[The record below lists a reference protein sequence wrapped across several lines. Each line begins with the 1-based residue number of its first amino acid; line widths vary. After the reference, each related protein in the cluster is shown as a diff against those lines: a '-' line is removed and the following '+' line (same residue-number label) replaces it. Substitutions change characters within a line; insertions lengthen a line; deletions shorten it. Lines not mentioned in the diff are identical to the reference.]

1 MASVA
6 ASGENLVLCCG
17 KNLVGIHIKQD
28 REPFVFD
35 CSKAEQKPKENENKS
50 EDGGP
55 EEKGSDRI
63 LAFTFSASGRLLSLT
78 DDNKRLILFRTE
90 PSWECVSTRWVVRRC
105 TSLAFTSAEDQ
116 VMAGD
121 KSGDVYS
128 FSVTEPQKA
137 GELRLGHLSMLL
149 ALWMLA
155 TQSHQ
160 EPTSLPKVE
169 SRKACLRLMSCAET
183 STVHRRTPL
192 TDPVTPSTLQAV
204 SPDDRYVVTAD
215 RDEKIRVSVL
225 RSPHNIQ
232 AFCLGHREFVSCLS
246 IPLAHP
252 HWLFSGSG
260 DGTVR
265 LWEYESGRSLQS
277 CDLKEPSETPATDSA
292 KKSAVCR
299 IAVSPDGRHAAVLCE
314 RAPSVQLFRVQK
326 DPEGRL
332 VPGETLTLPHCAWDL
347 TFDPTE
353 DSDLSR
359 VLVGLRPRW
368 GALSDGACV
377 ENRFQHLYKV
387 NFDNMASYLQ
397 RKQERKE
404 RFQQKKQQKREAKK
418 RAGIPQSNGA
428 SKKAKAKQTGEAAS

>member
-50 EDGGP
+50 CVAHSEDGGP

-63 LAFTFSASGRLLSLT
+63 LAFTFSTSGRLLALT

-149 ALWMLA
+149 AL
-155 TQSHQ
+155 
-160 EPTSLPKVE
+160 
-169 SRKACLRLMSCAET
+169 
-183 STVHRRTPL
+183 
-192 TDPVTPSTLQAV
+192 AV

-277 CDLKEPSETPATDSA
+277 CDLKEPSETPTTDSA

-299 IAVSPDGRHAAVLCE
+299 IAVSPDGRHAAALCE
-314 RAPSVQLFRVQK
+314 RAPSVRLFRVQK

-347 TFDPTE
+347 TFDPTGQLWILLENQETPILLYKFTQDCWERCAE